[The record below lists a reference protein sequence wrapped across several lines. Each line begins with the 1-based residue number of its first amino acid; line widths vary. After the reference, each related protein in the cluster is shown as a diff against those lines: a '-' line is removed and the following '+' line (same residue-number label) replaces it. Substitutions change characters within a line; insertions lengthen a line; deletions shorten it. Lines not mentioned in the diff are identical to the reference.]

1 MLVLFGKCVI
11 EEAIREEYYERERE
25 REVVIVE
32 FSLIENKRH
41 GGVLYE
47 GSGERKRGRGP

>member
-1 MLVLFGKCVI
+1 M
-11 EEAIREEYYERERE
+11 RERERERE